1 MMTLY
6 AKIKLI
12 YPDLDD
18 KNFPDII
25 CLRNDSDGKGA
36 YIEKWNHP
44 TLTKPTQEQLDLVV

>member
-1 MMTLY
+1 MTLY

-25 CLRNDSDGKGA
+25 CLRNDSDGEGD
-36 YIEKWNHP
+36 YIFEWNHP
-44 TLTKPTQEQLDLVV
+44 TLTKPTQEQLNLVV